1 MCEYAHAMGNS
12 EGGFGEYW
20 DLVRKYPKFQ
30 GGFIW
35 DFVDQGLR
43 AKNKNG
49 KDIYAYGGD
58 FGRYPAS
65 DHNFNCNGLFNPDR
79 IAHPHVDEVKYF
91 YQNIWTTLKDSANA
105 TLDIYNENFFKSLN
119 NISLNWTLLCNG
131 KQSAAGTI
139 ADIDVAP
146 QQHASIQ
153 LEGYK
158 RPTSAGEYVLQ
169 VEYRIKTTSSFLK
182 RAILLPNKNS
192 F

>member
-91 YQNIWTTLKDSANA
+91 TK
-105 TLDIYNENFFKSLN
+105 IYGQHSRTVLMPHLTFIMR
-119 NISLNWTLLCNG
+119 ISSN
-131 KQSAAGTI
+131 
-139 ADIDVAP
+139 
-146 QQHASIQ
+146 H
-153 LEGYK
+153 
-158 RPTSAGEYVLQ
+158 
-169 VEYRIKTTSSFLK
+169 
-182 RAILLPNKNS
+182 
-192 F
+192 